1 MIRYLE
7 KNEKLNDESERQI
20 AANKTFELLLLYI
33 WVISS
38 TDRVALS
45 EGVDRG
51 SIPR

>member
-1 MIRYLE
+1 MLYYLG
-7 KNEKLNDESERQI
+7 R
-20 AANKTFELLLLYI
+20 LL